1 MGPNREWFANHRATF
16 SGFDPQKVAG
26 NRLKSAGKIPK
37 CISMMFPQSRILAR
51 ATLLCALAFGAIES
65 SGQDDNQGLAALR
78 NQIKA
83 QQGPRWVTEKTL
95 IATNK
100 VEFDHALDCTIKE
113 DWESL
118 NQSINE
124 GKLRYVGK
132 GEQVQLTDPHT
143 FYPLSQIRLTGDDQP
158 WIIAKEFLSDKPIAS
173 LDEELKASRGNPS
186 KANVNQKPL
195 KGALSQVK
203 ILLGK
208 PLDDWEKVYGSRYG
222 SGTVNAR
229 AKNWQVGCFWIT
241 GDFTGE
247 PAVATRVRI
256 ASQDG
261 KPDLTLAEAK
271 QIVASVGLIAN
282 KPDPD
287 DKTFVDWGNQRDP
300 ISASFATDDRV
311 LEIFSSDYPKN

>member
-1 MGPNREWFANHRATF
+1 
-16 SGFDPQKVAG
+16 
-26 NRLKSAGKIPK
+26 
-37 CISMMFPQSRILAR
+37 MMFPQSRILVG

-78 NQIKA
+78 AQIKA

-95 IATNK
+95 IAKNK
-100 VEFDHALDCTIKE
+100 GEYDHALDCTIKE

-118 NQSINE
+118 DQSVNE
-124 GKLRYVGK
+124 GNLRYVTK

-143 FYPLSQIRLTGDDQP
+143 FYPLCQIRLVGDTKP
-158 WIIAKEFLSDKPIAS
+158 WIIAKEFLSEKPIAS
-173 LDEELKASRGNPS
+173 VDEELKASQGDPS
-186 KANVNQKPL
+186 KGNVNQKPL

-203 ILLGK
+203 ILLGR
-208 PLDDWEKVYGSRYG
+208 PLDDWEKVYGSRYE
-222 SGTVNAR
+222 SGIVNER
-229 AKNWQVGCFWIT
+229 AKNWQTGRFWIT

-261 KPDLTLAEAK
+261 KPDLTFAEAK
-271 QIVASVGLIAN
+271 QIVASVGLIAS

-287 DKTFVDWGNQRDP
+287 DRTFVDWGNHGDP